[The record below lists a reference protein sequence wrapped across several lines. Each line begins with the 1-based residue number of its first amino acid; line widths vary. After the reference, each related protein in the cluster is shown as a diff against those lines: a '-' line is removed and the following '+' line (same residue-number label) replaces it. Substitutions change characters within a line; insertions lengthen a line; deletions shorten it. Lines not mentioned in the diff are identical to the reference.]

1 MKRLGLIPVLIICII
16 LSGCQP
22 IVEPDEKIS
31 LYATFYPIYA
41 LTDRIMDGVPDAE
54 LHCLV
59 QPQDGCFRKY
69 QLSDWD
75 IYLLGSSADGI
86 IMGGRGLE
94 SFESTLFS
102 LEESGPAVSAVLYN
116 LDLYNQDEKDASD
129 EDASHLIGANPHL
142 YMSVEGAKLISES
155 IAATLMSFDPDY
167 SEKYSEN
174 AEKMASELDAL
185 KAQMLDIAGNIAGE
199 PVILMNEALIYTAQ
213 DYGFE
218 ISEWFDR
225 ESGEALYDT
234 ALEDCIETLSDSEA
248 RVILIEKQAPQAFVA
263 ALEKAGFSVAK
274 IDILSTHRE
283 QEGFNGYIQA
293 QLSNAKAIRSAFDR
307 IQE

>member
-1 MKRLGLIPVLIICII
+1 MRRLWLIMLVICII
-16 LSGCQP
+16 LSGCSP
-22 IVEPDEKIS
+22 IVEPDENIR

-41 LTDRIMDGVPDAE
+41 LTDRLMDGIPNTE

-59 QPQDGCFRKY
+59 QPQDGCLRKY

-75 IYLLGSSADGI
+75 IYLLGSSADGV

-116 LDLYNQDEKDASD
+116 LDLYNQDEEAGTD
-129 EDASHLIGANPHL
+129 EDASHLAGANPHL
-142 YMSVEGAKLISES
+142 YMSVDGAKMISES

-174 AEKMASELDAL
+174 TEKMALELDAL
-185 KAQMLDIAGNIAGE
+185 KAQMLNIAGSIAGE
-199 PVILMNEALIYTAQ
+199 PIILMNEALVYVAQ
-213 DYGFE
+213 DYGLE
-218 ISEWFDR
+218 IAEWFDR
-225 ESGEALYDT
+225 ESGEALYDSS
-234 ALEDCIETLSDSEA
+234 LEECLEMLSDSEA
-248 RVILIEKQAPQAFVA
+248 RVILIEKQAPQSFIA
-263 ALEKAGFSVAK
+263 ALEKAGFSVAR

-283 QEGFNGYIQA
+283 KEGYDGYLQA
-293 QLSNAKAIRSAFDR
+293 QISNAHALRSAFDR
-307 IQE
+307 IKE